1 MSVLSKIIPKDRSER
16 DYDGFSPDEIYEMG
30 WNDLKSK
37 MEEMD
42 IVPVV
47 RCKDCKYRPKKDGY
61 FNDFCPCATTGDP
74 YLDWIPEDDWY
85 CASGEKVEQ

>member
-1 MSVLSKIIPKDRSER
+1 MKMPEYVAVKIM
-16 DYDGFSPDEIYEMG
+16 PDKKGTSY
-30 WNDLKSK
+30 NLKVVT
-37 MEEMD
+37 D
-42 IVPVV
+42 ADFVNVV